1 MWEPATIIMP
11 IGSKLEDFNHNLSFK
26 ATKALQVL
34 KNRQHKLNKQKN
46 RTNLKKDTNE
56 QIEKMMK

>member
-46 RTNLKKDTNE
+46 RTNLKKIQMNR
-56 QIEKMMK
+56 